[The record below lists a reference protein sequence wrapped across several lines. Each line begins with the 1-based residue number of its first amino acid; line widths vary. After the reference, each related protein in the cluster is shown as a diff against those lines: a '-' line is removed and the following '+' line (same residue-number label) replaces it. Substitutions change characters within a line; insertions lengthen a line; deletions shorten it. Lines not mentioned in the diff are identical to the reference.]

1 MKFKGGIMKKLLVCL
16 VVGLFM
22 VGSMVSAFASSN
34 ADEAKNL
41 IEKGIAFYKANGKEK
56 ALAEFSNPKGQFV
69 KGELYIFIW
78 SSTGTVLA
86 HGTNQK
92 LISKDVSGLKDA
104 DGKLFVKEGMSLA
117 DAKGSGWVD
126 YKWTNP
132 VTKKVEAK
140 TTFVKKVDDLY
151 FCCGIY
157 K

>member
-1 MKFKGGIMKKLLVCL
+1 MKKGLII
-16 VVGLFM
+16 VVLGLFLSSL
-22 VGSMVSAFASSN
+22 VGYAQATSS
-34 ADEAKNL
+34 ADEAKAL
-41 IEKGIAFYKANGKEK
+41 IEKAIAFYKANGKEK

-69 KGELYIFIW
+69 KGELYVFIW

-92 LISKDVSGLKDA
+92 LIGKDVSGLKDA
-104 DGKLFVKEGMSLA
+104 DGKLFVKEGMELA
-117 DAKGSGWVD
+117 NSKGSGWVD

>member
-1 MKFKGGIMKKLLVCL
+1 MKKGLIVLVI
-16 VVGLFM
+16 GLFVM
-22 VGSMVSAFASSN
+22 SVMGTALAGGS
-34 ADEAKNL
+34 ADEAKVL
-41 IEKGIAFYKANGKEK
+41 IEKGIAFYKAQGKEK

-69 KGELYIFIW
+69 KGDLYVFIW

-92 LISKDVSGLKDA
+92 LIGKDVSGLKDA
-104 DGKLFVKEGMSLA
+104 DGKLFVKEGMELA
-117 DAKGSGWVD
+117 NSKGSGWVD

-132 VTKKVEAK
+132 VTKKMEAK
-140 TTFVKKVDDLY
+140 STFVKKVDDLY

>member
-1 MKFKGGIMKKLLVCL
+1 MKKWI
-16 VVGLFM
+16 VVLIAGLFLT
-22 VGSMVSAFASSN
+22 GLIGLALAAGN
-34 ADEAKNL
+34 ADEAKTL
-41 IEKGIAFYKANGKEK
+41 VEKGIQFYKANGKDK

-78 SSTGTVLA
+78 DLNGMVLA

-92 LISKDVSGLKDA
+92 LIGKDVSGLKDA
-104 DGKLFVKEGMSLA
+104 DGKLFVKDGLELA
-117 DAKGSGWVD
+117 KSKGSGWGD

-132 VTKKVEAK
+132 VTKKMDDK
-140 TTFVKKVDDLY
+140 TTFVKKVDDLI

>member
-1 MKFKGGIMKKLLVCL
+1 MNPKGGTMKKLLVGL

-22 VGSMVSAFASSN
+22 VGSLVSAFASTN
-34 ADEAKNL
+34 AEEAKNL

-92 LISKDVSGLKDA
+92 LIGKDVSELKDA
-104 DGKLFVKEGMSLA
+104 DGKLFVKEGMELA
-117 DAKGSGWVD
+117 KSKGSGWVD

-140 TTFVKKVDDLY
+140 STYVKKVDDLF

>member
-1 MKFKGGIMKKLLVCL
+1 MKKVFLFLIIGL
-16 VVGLFM
+16 ISTGLFTA
-22 VGSMVSAFASSN
+22 GYAKTGPE
-34 ADEAKNL
+34 EAKGFL
-41 IEKGIAFYKANGKEK
+41 EKGIAFYKANGKEK
-56 ALAEFSNPKGQFV
+56 SLSEFSNPNGAFV

-78 SSTGTVLA
+78 DLNGMVLA

-92 LISKDVSGLKDA
+92 LIGKDVSGLKDA
-104 DGKLFVKEGMSLA
+104 DGKLFVKDGLDLA
-117 DAKGSGWVD
+117 KAKGSGWVD

-140 TTFVKKVDDLY
+140 ATFVKKVDDLI

>member
-1 MKFKGGIMKKLLVCL
+1 MKKWI
-16 VVGLFM
+16 VVLIAGLFLT
-22 VGSMVSAFASSN
+22 GLIGFASAAGN
-34 ADEAKNL
+34 ADEAKTL
-41 IEKGIAFYKANGKEK
+41 VEKGIQFYKANGKDK

-78 SSTGTVLA
+78 DVNGTVLA

-92 LISKDVSGLKDA
+92 LIGKDVSGLKDA
-104 DGKLFVKEGMSLA
+104 DGKLFVKDGLELA
-117 DAKGSGWVD
+117 KSKGSGWVD

-132 VTKKVEAK
+132 VTKKMDDK
-140 TTFVKKVDDLY
+140 TTFVKKVDDLI

>member
-1 MKFKGGIMKKLLVCL
+1 MKKGLIILVL
-16 VVGLFM
+16 GLFVFGL
-22 VGSMVSAFASSN
+22 VGFAFAASS
-34 ADEAKNL
+34 ADEAKSL

-56 ALAEFSNPKGQFV
+56 ALSEFSNPKGQFV

-92 LISKDVSGLKDA
+92 LIGKDVSGLKDA
-104 DGKLFVKEGMSLA
+104 DGKLFVKEGMELA
-117 DAKGSGWVD
+117 NAKGSGWVD

-140 TTFVKKVDDLY
+140 STFVKKVDDLF